1 MQSKFTHFYVKV
13 YEKIEHFKA
22 DPKKQ
27 RKEQMKENLQKPNI
41 REISDLIE
49 ILKESKVDMESQ
61 INELTETI
69 NKSL

>member
-1 MQSKFTHFYVKV
+1 
-13 YEKIEHFKA
+13 
-22 DPKKQ
+22 
-27 RKEQMKENLQKPNI
+27 MKENLQKPNI